1 MCFLEGVVRRA
12 ASGALATGRQGNSET
27 ARGQIFWW
35 RSTGGVTLISVPKSP
50 IIPPAQQERAMIGER
65 TGSISCI
72 AAVLLAALANASA
85 QELRPWRHGV
95 IEPKGDAGFSLMVGQ
110 RGFAAKYGLKI
121 EIVAFKNGATAHKA
135 LLAQELDSIE
145 SSPGAAIL
153 AGARGADIKIVG
165 CDWPGVPHGL
175 IVRSN
180 ISKIED
186 LKGKTIAVAS
196 PGSLPNLLVDAILK
210 KYALTPSDVRFA
222 NLGGDLDRFKAV
234 VAGVADAGIVAAEFM
249 AVAPKEVT
257 MLITGHEALPNYLR
271 LCLTM
276 TGKTLAAK
284 REDAINFVAAEMD
297 ALTFAVSHRDETI
310 KLTQDSIHTK
320 PDDPRPAYAFDDIVK
335 QNAVDPAIALP
346 LDKLN
351 WMQDQLVQA
360 GNLKAPVDLAK
371 ITDTEIRAEAAK
383 RTEK

>member
-1 MCFLEGVVRRA
+1 MIGKRTIT
-12 ASGALATGRQGNSET
+12 LAT
-27 ARGQIFWW
+27 A
-35 RSTGGVTLISVPKSP
+35 L
-50 IIPPAQQERAMIGER
+50 
-65 TGSISCI
+65 
-72 AAVLLAALANASA
+72 LLAAFAAQA
-85 QELRPWRHGV
+85 QELKVWRHGL
-95 IEPKGDAGFSLMVGQ
+95 IEPKGDAGFSLMIGQ
-110 RGFAAKYGLKI
+110 RGFAAKHGLKI

-135 LLAQELDSIE
+135 LLAEELDSIE

-175 IVRSN
+175 IVRPT
-180 ISKIED
+180 ITKVED
-186 LKGKTIAVAS
+186 LKGKTIAVAA
-196 PGSLPNLLVDAILK
+196 PGSLPNLLTNAILE
-210 KYALTPSDVRFA
+210 KYKIAQTDVRFA
-222 NLGGDLDRFKAV
+222 NLGGDLERFKAV

-249 AVAPKEVT
+249 AVAPKDVA
-257 MLITGHEALPNYLR
+257 MLITGHDALPNYLR

-276 TGKTLAAK
+276 TGKTIAAK

-320 PDDPRPAYAFDDIVK
+320 PDDPRPAYAFDHTVK

-351 WMQDQLVQA
+351 WMQDQLVKA

-371 ITDTEIRAEAAK
+371 ITDTAIRAEAAK
-383 RTEK
+383 RAAK